1 MKISGGQTTYRRKPK
16 CINTRWKC
24 IHCVRPREK
33 NTQESQKA
41 THLALASRIMVLF
54 KKEAGPRMHELKQ
67 CGGSCEVI
75 NRQSFLIDQA
85 LSVCRGKCGEDQEW
99 VGTIGEVKNK
109 AFEDSSLKKK

>member
-1 MKISGGQTTYRRKPK
+1 
-16 CINTRWKC
+16 
-24 IHCVRPREK
+24 
-33 NTQESQKA
+33 
-41 THLALASRIMVLF
+41 
-54 KKEAGPRMHELKQ
+54 MHELKQ

-109 AFEDSSLKKK
+109 AFEDSSLKKKQLQGHKVFKTPNKKVTI